1 MLTVNYNKIPP
12 WGSGSAR
19 KIIDALGGAD
29 YVLAV
34 GGCVRDWLTDYPVK
48 DIDFATKHFPKKSF
62 QILKNKGFDVKPIG
76 IEHGTIAVLV
86 NNINFQITSLRKD
99 IATDGRHALVEFGGD
114 WIEDANRRDFTLNA
128 LYADEQGT
136 VYDPLGKGF
145 KDLEDKKLCFIG
157 DSKKRI
163 KEDYLRIIRYFRF
176 LSRFSENI
184 DEGSIISC
192 VEEARNIC
200 LLSGERIFSE
210 ISKILL
216 NKNGLYAFKE
226 MQSKDLLK
234 YIFTKQGNYSL
245 YIEDE
250 ILESF
255 FKHVSIKYHSKKKFI
270 ILISFLLR
278 QNGKHFL
285 NEKIIYSISDKF
297 HFSKNDTKLLFRNI
311 EWIKN
316 ISHISVRDIQ
326 LLWLDYGKNEVE
338 DLKLILKIL
347 NFEKFN
353 TLREAFDNK
362 PPIFPCSGKDAKRVG
377 FTEGDELG
385 AVLKTVR
392 QWWLE
397 NDCTASHEECMVQFE
412 KKFKAMKPKVVET

>member
-1 MLTVNYNKIPP
+1 MLTVNYNRLPP
-12 WGSGSAR
+12 WGSGNAR

-34 GGCVRDWLTDYPVK
+34 GGCVRDWLTDHPVK

-99 IATDGRHALVEFGGD
+99 ILTDGRHALVKFGGD
-114 WIEDANRRDFTLNA
+114 WVEDANRRDFTLNA

-157 DSKKRI
+157 DPKKRI

-184 DEGSIISC
+184 DESSISSC
-192 VEEARNIC
+192 IKEARKIC
-200 LLSGERIFSE
+200 LLSGERISSE
-210 ISKILL
+210 ISKILV

-226 MQSKDLLK
+226 MQRQDLLK
-234 YIFTKQGNYSL
+234 YIFTKRGNYSL
-245 YIEDE
+245 YIEDK

-255 FKHVSIKYHSKKKFI
+255 FKHVSIKHHSKKKLI
-270 ILISFLLR
+270 ILISLLLKQNSKQFLS
-278 QNGKHFL
+278 
-285 NEKIIYSISDKF
+285 EKIIYSISDKF

-311 EWIKN
+311 GWIKN
-316 ISHISVRDIQ
+316 INLISVKDIQ

-347 NFEKFN
+347 NFKKFN
-353 TLREAFDNK
+353 TFREAFDKK
-362 PPIFPCSGKDAKRVG
+362 PPLFPCSGQDAKRIG
-377 FTEGDELG
+377 FAEGDELG

-392 QWWLE
+392 EWWLE
-397 NDCTASHEECMVQFE
+397 NDCTASHEECMAQLE
-412 KKFKAMKPKVVET
+412 KKFKAMKPKGAET